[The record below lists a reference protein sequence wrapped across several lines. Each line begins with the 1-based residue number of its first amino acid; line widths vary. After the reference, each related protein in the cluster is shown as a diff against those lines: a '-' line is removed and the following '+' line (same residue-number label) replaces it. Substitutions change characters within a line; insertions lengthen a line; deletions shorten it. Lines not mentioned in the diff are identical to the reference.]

1 MDQPGITPRTLTL
14 VLAYLHREVVRWLP
28 GRGMAAGHLQAL
40 ALWIGQPAAD
50 LRTVRAHRL
59 LAGHLAVLRA
69 AGLLQVTGGYWHPTA
84 AAFAWLRADTD
95 AQLAWLLRLLPD
107 SLRWAETV
115 AAMALDETL
124 PLDAAAFLQQT
135 LARQMGQG
143 EQAACLGQWVGAES
157 GTRTWQI
164 ALPERL
170 APLVLF
176 HLLQFGDWQPGE
188 WWRCT
193 PLTVAA
199 AGARGYTPLQIEL
212 WLGSATGQPV
222 DVERQKELLAWWD
235 EAGAYQ
241 VQQVMLLSTRQ
252 PSQLAE
258 IAGNRRLYRQFHRQI
273 SPRHAVVAPALGN
286 LRKFIADSGFT
297 LESAELAEWMD
308 FLFEKQKTARIE
320 AAQDLRGVLVLEAD
334 FHDAPNGGAIYGCVD
349 EPLAFLRHDRDLW
362 NEKHLVTTLG
372 DDLHLGEVSR
382 PRVGRIVVDLH
393 RHFDRAGVGVDDRAD
408 ERDPTLQRRAA
419 AVEDEVDALVRSE
432 AAELFGR
439 HVDAREERV
448 HVREHEEWIAR
459 AHRTSDV
466 GLSPDDLSGER
477 RGDVRIGQLE
487 PSEF

>member
-40 ALWIGQPAAD
+40 ALWIGRPAAD

-69 AGLLQVTGGYWHPTA
+69 AGLLQVTGGYWHPMA
-84 AAFAWLRADTD
+84 AAFEWLRADAD

-124 PLDAAAFLQQT
+124 PLDAAAHLQQT

-143 EQAACLGQWVGAES
+143 EQAASLGQWVGAES
-157 GTRTWQI
+157 GMMTWQI

-258 IAGNRRLYRQFHRQI
+258 IAGNRRLYRQFHTQI
-273 SPRHAVVAPALGN
+273 SPRHAVVAPALVPA
-286 LRKFIADSGFT
+286 LRRWLAQRGRWLEVPASGEEAGQEVTTEYAWLGLRVLAGLGDLVALPLSLPASALAAAEAGLDPAGRAEMALLATAILDGVRAAVRGRDAFIP
-297 LESAELAEWMD
+297 AETPVNQTWLVM
-308 FLFEKQKTARIE
+308 IE
-320 AAQDLRGVLVLEAD
+320 AALAEEQCLE
-334 FHDAPNGGAIYGCVD
+334 
-349 EPLAFLRHDRDLW
+349 
-362 NEKHLVTTLG
+362 
-372 DDLHLGEVSR
+372 
-382 PRVGRIVVDLH
+382 IVY
-393 RHFDRAGVGVDDRAD
+393 
-408 ERDPTLQRRAA
+408 
-419 AVEDEVDALVRSE
+419 
-432 AAELFGR
+432 
-439 HVDAREERV
+439 
-448 HVREHEEWIAR
+448 
-459 AHRTSDV
+459 
-466 GLSPDDLSGER
+466 LSPAER
-477 RGDVRIGQLE
+477 RPQARRVQPLRLE
-487 PSEF
+487 QHGELVYLHAYCFLAEGNRVFRLDRLQDCAPAGCEGNTPVAEDWGL